1 MYRLFIVRLLSD
13 CSIWLLS
20 MQAGADLVWC
30 NDHDPRNNL
39 ALVYNLV
46 NALPG
51 HGTSNSN
58 DATAESSS
66 SSSSSSSG
74 VVAQAEQW
82 LSAAEKLHY
91 PGLRGNILQWSSSS
105 SSTACS
111 LHNND
116 SSQPQTVPQ
125 SESPHKR
132 RRIEEQQQQQQCR
145 VTHVEASR

>member
-1 MYRLFIVRLLSD
+1 MYRLFNVWLLSD
-13 CSIWLLS
+13 CSIRLLAV
-20 MQAGADLVWC
+20 QAGADLVWC

-58 DATAESSS
+58 DTTVQS

-91 PGLRGNILQWSSSS
+91 PGLRGYILQWSSC
-105 SSTACS
+105 SSTAC
-111 LHNND
+111 HNND